1 MASGNIM
8 NTSSVDVSSLVNVS
22 TGTLAFARKAGNVV
36 QLRIDGISLSSGY
49 GYAATFDPSIT
60 PSHSAIGIQTRESS
74 GHRVLVGQVSATPQ
88 GVYCDT
94 GSSSS
99 ISNVT
104 VCVTYII

>member
-1 MASGNIM
+1 MASGNIT
-8 NTSSVDVSSLVNVS
+8 NPSSVDVSSLVNVS

-49 GYAATFDPSIT
+49 GYVATFDDSIK
-60 PSHSAIGIQTRESS
+60 PRASAIGIQTRESS
-74 GHRVLVGQVSATPQ
+74 GHRVLVGQVSATPS

-99 ISNVT
+99 ISKVT